1 MSGPTFEQH
10 VQPNE
15 SFMNASTK
23 VVSPTAAETLEV
35 SALGRPVHR
44 LGEFSV
50 QLRKDLAAALRSG
63 LNRRHRAAFDVT
75 AVRLERVRDASES
88 VRWTGYASE
97 AGRICF
103 AAERPLILTVLGY
116 RFGIHGPAQA
126 AFAAKAVKPGAAEPA
141 AEAGS
146 TAETADAAAD
156 ATGETAPSEPEEQA
170 APAETAERID
180 QPTSPDDAVQL
191 APVARAET
199 TERETAT
206 EERVGIALGEEL
218 AAVVAARI
226 DAADLA
232 RPLDEVAPV
241 TFSAAAVPVAAVGNW
256 MITCTVREP
265 ELDGER
271 DMWFALDDAWMDK
284 LLHGLAHVREKKEPA
299 MATAPFAARLQ
310 MTMTARLLSKDM
322 PLGELFDLCV
332 GDVIPVSIG
341 SADVLID
348 DSRLYAATVAENKGK
363 LCLTSF
369 EDMD

>member
-1 MSGPTFEQH
+1 
-10 VQPNE
+10 
-15 SFMNASTK
+15 MNASTK
-23 VVSPTAAETLEV
+23 AGSPVAAETLEV

-44 LGEFSV
+44 LGEFSA

-75 AVRLERVRDASES
+75 AVRLERVREASES
-88 VRWTGYASE
+88 VRWTGYASDE
-97 AGRICF
+97 GRICF
-103 AAERPLILTVLGY
+103 AAERPVILTVLGY
-116 RFGIHGPAQA
+116 RFGIHGSAPAAKTQP
-126 AFAAKAVKPGAAEPA
+126 AKAVQPAPVVEDAGATVDDPADQAAGTVQSAPAESADSAEQDGSADPA
-141 AEAGS
+141 DEPIRPDEAV
-146 TAETADAAAD
+146 
-156 ATGETAPSEPEEQA
+156 QA
-170 APAETAERID
+170 APAAVS
-180 QPTSPDDAVQL
+180 SPAV
-191 APVARAET
+191 PVARTET
-199 TERETAT
+199 MERETAT
-206 EERVGIALGEEL
+206 EERVGTALGEEL
-218 AAVVAARI
+218 AAVLAARI

-241 TFSAAAVPVAAVGNW
+241 TFSVAAVPVAAVGHW
-256 MITCTVREP
+256 MITCTLREP

-299 MATAPFAARLQ
+299 MAAAPFSTRLQ

-322 PLGELFDLCV
+322 PLGELFDLRV